1 MYQGVPM
8 DRSCPR
14 FAFRAV
20 CSILG
25 LSFVFAS
32 GCAVPQP
39 AGAGMVERRVEP
51 ETKRPYWLY
60 LPKDYVAADKAG
72 NLSQRTWPLV
82 VSFHGMKPFDSAA
95 AQVREWEQEA
105 DRYGYVVVSP
115 EMDTADV
122 MAEFPRRTR
131 SSTFLA
137 DEQAAIKSIDHV
149 FATTRADRKNILAT
163 SWSYGG
169 YWAHYMLNRHPDY
182 FTCLAARQSNFSAD
196 VLDRNVSDQAKY
208 APVLIVNTQNDF
220 AVCIDES
227 KAGLN
232 WYKSLG
238 YHNVAWVQIKNLGHE
253 RTPDM
258 AADFFGRSAGV
269 QPSTPPAALAQ
280 RQAIDGN
287 AEGLALLTGRS
298 GDFARHEGELAA
310 ATEKPAAPRAPTRD
324 KPSNSATPPRHTE
337 PTVPANYETAIRNAN
352 SSTASGDGAEPPPV
366 PEYLVEARARGAR
379 SGAPT
384 VSKPN
389 AKATELAG
397 VTPERSG
404 VQPTPARPRRAPVNI
419 GVSSRVGVEPL
430 LLGYWADCP
439 SDWRSTAHFEWLI
452 NGESAGAGV
461 QGQRTLAKAGEY
473 ELALIVTT
481 TDGQQYRVSRKV
493 DVLPQ
498 VGTVSASQ

>member
-8 DRSCPR
+8 DRFHARYALLS
-14 FAFRAV
+14 AY
-20 CSILG
+20 SILG
-25 LSFVFAS
+25 LALLLAT
-32 GCAVPQP
+32 GCVVPQP
-39 AGAGMVERRVEP
+39 AGAGMAERRIEP

-72 NLSQRTWPLV
+72 TLSQRTWPLV

-95 AQVREWEQEA
+95 AQAREWEQEA
-105 DRYGYVVVSP
+105 DRYGYVVMSP

-131 SSTFLA
+131 SPTFLA
-137 DEQAAIKSIDHV
+137 DEHAAIKAIDQV
-149 FATTRADRKNILAT
+149 LATTHADRRNILAT

-182 FTCLAARQSNFSAD
+182 FTCLAVRQSNFSAD
-196 VLDRNVSDQAKY
+196 VLDRNVSEQAKY
-208 APVLIVNTQNDF
+208 SPILIVNTQNDF
-220 AVCIDES
+220 AVCIEES

-269 QPSTPPAALAQ
+269 KPRTAPTALAQ

-287 AEGLALLTGRS
+287 AEGLALLSGRS
-298 GDFARHEGELAA
+298 GDFVRHEGELAA
-310 ATEKPAAPRAPTRD
+310 ATEKPVVHPVAPTPTHR
-324 KPSNSATPPRHTE
+324 PE
-337 PTVPANYETAIRNAN
+337 PQVPANYETAVRNTDAPPAAGN
-352 SSTASGDGAEPPPV
+352 GDEPPPV

-379 SGAPT
+379 VGSPT
-384 VSKPN
+384 VSKPSGRSSDV
-389 AKATELAG
+389 AS
-397 VTPERSG
+397 VTPDRNG
-404 VQPTPARPRRAPVNI
+404 VQPAPTRARRAPVNI

-452 NGESAGAGV
+452 NGESMGAGV

-481 TDGQQYRVSRKV
+481 SDGQQYRVTRKV